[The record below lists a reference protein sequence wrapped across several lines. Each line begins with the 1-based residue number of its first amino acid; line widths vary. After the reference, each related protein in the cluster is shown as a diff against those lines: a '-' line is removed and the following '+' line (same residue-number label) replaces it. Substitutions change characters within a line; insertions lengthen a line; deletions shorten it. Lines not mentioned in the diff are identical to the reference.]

1 MAARG
6 SIAKEE
12 VMNKILATFPGAFKY
27 DKEIRIPMVENGEE
41 LQIKVTLTAAKNM
54 VAAGGDTAIPGAK
67 AMEVA
72 GQNTAQTYANIGK
85 PLVGYEPAEPTAE
98 EKKNVAN
105 LLDMLGL

>member
-27 DKEIRIPMVENGEE
+27 EKELRIPMMENGEE

-54 VAAGGDTAIPGAK
+54 VAAGGDTAIPGVSSFAASPAPAELK
-67 AMEVA
+67 HNAVSHH
-72 GQNTAQTYANIGK
+72 
-85 PLVGYEPAEPTAE
+85 YEPAEPTEE
-98 EKKNVAN
+98 EKKNVSN
-105 LLDMLGL
+105 LLDLLGL

>member
-27 DKEIRIPMVENGEE
+27 EKELRIPMVENGEE

-67 AMEVA
+67 AMEIA
-72 GQNTAQTYANIGK
+72 SQNTAQSYANIGS
-85 PLVGYEPAEPTAE
+85 PVGYEPATPTAE
-98 EKKNVAN
+98 EKKNVSN
-105 LLDMLGL
+105 LIELLGL

>member
-27 DKEIRIPMVENGEE
+27 EKELRIPMVENGEP

-54 VAAGGDTAIPGAK
+54 VAAGGDTAMPGAQTK
-67 AMEVA
+67 EVV
-72 GQNTAQTYANIGK
+72 
-85 PLVGYEPAEPTAE
+85 VGLSATGPVTERVPVEPTDE
-98 EKKNVAN
+98 EKKNVSN
-105 LLDMLGL
+105 LLNMLGL

>member
-27 DKEIRIPMVENGEE
+27 EKELRIPMMENGEE

-54 VAAGGDTAIPGAK
+54 VAAGGDTAIPGMQVMK
-67 AMEVA
+67 DVIVA
-72 GQNTAQTYANIGK
+72 TPQGPAIEK
-85 PLVGYEPAEPTAE
+85 VPAEPSE
-98 EKKNVAN
+98 VEKKNVAN
-105 LLDMLGL
+105 LLDLLGL

>member
-6 SIAKEE
+6 AEAKEK
-12 VMNKILATFPGAFKY
+12 VMQNILATFPGAFKY
-27 DKEIRIPMVENGEE
+27 DKEIRIPMMENGEE

-67 AMEVA
+67 AMEITS
-72 GQNTAQTYANIGK
+72 QNTAQSYAKIGDTSI
-85 PLVGYEPAEPTAE
+85 GYEPAKATAE

-105 LLDMLGL
+105 LINLLGL

>member
-27 DKEIRIPMVENGEE
+27 EKELRIPMMENGEE

-67 AMEVA
+67 AMEIA
-72 GQNTAQTYANIGK
+72 SQTTAQAYANIGN
-85 PLVGYEPAEPTAE
+85 PLVGYEPAEPSEE
-98 EKKNVAN
+98 EKKNVVNLIN
-105 LLDMLGL
+105 LLGL

>member
-6 SIAKEE
+6 AEAKEK
-12 VMNKILATFPGAFKY
+12 VMQNILATFPGAFKY
-27 DKEIRIPMVENGEE
+27 DKEIRIPMMENGEE

-54 VAAGGDTAIPGAK
+54 VVAGGDTAIPGAK

-72 GQNTAQTYANIGK
+72 SQNTAQTYANIGN

-98 EKKNVAN
+98 EKKNVSD
-105 LLDMLGL
+105 LLTLLGL

>member
-6 SIAKEE
+6 AEAKEK
-12 VMNKILATFPGAFKY
+12 VMQNILATFPGAFKY

-54 VAAGGDTAIPGAK
+54 VAAGGDTAIPGATL
-67 AMEVA
+67 ATSPA
-72 GQNTAQTYANIGK
+72 PAQLKQDA
-85 PLVGYEPAEPTAE
+85 VSHHYEPAEPSEE

-105 LLDMLGL
+105 LLDLLGL

>member
-27 DKEIRIPMVENGEE
+27 EKELRIPMMENGEE

-54 VAAGGDTAIPGAK
+54 VAAGGDTAIPGMQVMK
-67 AMEVA
+67 DVIVA
-72 GQNTAQTYANIGK
+72 TPQGPVIEK
-85 PLVGYEPAEPTAE
+85 VPAEPSE
-98 EKKNVAN
+98 VEKKNVAN
-105 LLDMLGL
+105 LLDLLGL

>member
-27 DKEIRIPMVENGEE
+27 ENELRIPLVENGEE

-54 VAAGGDTAIPGAK
+54 VAAGGDTAMPGAQPK
-67 AMEVA
+67 EVV
-72 GQNTAQTYANIGK
+72 
-85 PLVGYEPAEPTAE
+85 VGFSATGPVTERVPVEPTDE
-98 EKKNVAN
+98 EKKNVSN
-105 LLDMLGL
+105 LLNMLGL

>member
-6 SIAKEE
+6 AEAKEK
-12 VMNKILATFPGAFKY
+12 VMQNILATFPGAFKY

-54 VAAGGDTAIPGAK
+54 VAAGGDTAIPGMQVMK
-67 AMEVA
+67 DVIVA
-72 GQNTAQTYANIGK
+72 TPQGPTIER
-85 PLVGYEPAEPTAE
+85 VPAEPSEA

-105 LLDMLGL
+105 LLDLLGL

>member
-27 DKEIRIPMVENGEE
+27 EKELRIPMMENGEE

-54 VAAGGDTAIPGAK
+54 VAPGGDTALPGMQITK
-67 AMEVA
+67 DVIVA
-72 GQNTAQTYANIGK
+72 TPQGPVIEK
-85 PLVGYEPAEPTAE
+85 MPVEPSEA
-98 EKKNVAN
+98 EKKNVVN
-105 LLDMLGL
+105 LLDLLNL

>member
-27 DKEIRIPMVENGEE
+27 EKELRIPMMENGEE

-54 VAAGGDTAIPGAK
+54 VAAGGDTAIPGVQTK
-67 AMEVA
+67 EVV
-72 GQNTAQTYANIGK
+72 
-85 PLVGYEPAEPTAE
+85 VGLSATGPVTEKVPVEPSEA
-98 EKKNVAN
+98 EKKNVVN
-105 LLDMLGL
+105 LLDLLGL

>member
-6 SIAKEE
+6 AEAKEK
-12 VMNKILATFPGAFKY
+12 VMQNILATFPGAFKY

-67 AMEVA
+67 AMEIA
-72 GQNTAQTYANIGK
+72 SQNTAQAYANVGN

-98 EKKNVAN
+98 ERKNVSD
-105 LLDMLGL
+105 LLTLLGL